1 VKITVITVAYNAAAT
16 LGDTL
21 RSVAAQSHDDIE
33 HLVID
38 GASTDDTARVFDAN
52 AGARSQLFSAPDAG
66 LYDAMNKG
74 VARATG
80 DLIGF
85 LNADDFFRR
94 TDAVARVAAAA
105 ATGADAV
112 SGGVAI
118 VDAHN
123 AGKLT
128 RNYPARPFAPWML
141 RFGHMPPH
149 PGFYVRREAFAAVGP
164 FDTTLRIGADFEWML
179 RFYRVHTLRARAI
192 PETLVSL
199 REGGLSNSGFGSRR
213 RINAEALASLK
224 RHGVRSA
231 APLVWAKY
239 AFKALQFVTR
249 PADWP
254 PPSGIGFD
262 PRLTPHGGTAT
273 PKRGY
278 GEAQGLDANG
288 IVVAARSQ

>member
-1 VKITVITVAYNAAAT
+1 MKITVITVAYNAAAT

-21 RSVAAQSHDDIE
+21 RSVAAQSHPDIE

-52 AGARSQLFSAPDAG
+52 AGPRSQLFSAPDAG

-94 TDAVARVAAAA
+94 TDAVARIAAA

-118 VDAHN
+118 VDAHD
-123 AGKLT
+123 AARLT

-149 PGFYVRREAFAAVGP
+149 PGFYVRRAVFAAVGP

-179 RFYRVHTLRARAI
+179 RFYHGHRRHARAI

-224 RHGVRSA
+224 RHGFRSA

-239 AFKALQFVTR
+239 AVKALQFVTR

-254 PPSGIGFD
+254 PPPGIGFD

-273 PKRGY
+273 PKQGH
-278 GEAQGLDANG
+278 GEAQALDANS